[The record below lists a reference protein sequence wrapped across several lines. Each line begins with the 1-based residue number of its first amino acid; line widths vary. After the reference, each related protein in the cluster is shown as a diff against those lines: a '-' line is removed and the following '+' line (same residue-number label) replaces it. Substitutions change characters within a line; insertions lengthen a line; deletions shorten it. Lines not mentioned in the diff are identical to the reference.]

1 MRFLH
6 TSDWHLGASENN
18 LSLWE
23 DQKFF
28 IDEICRIIQSEKID
42 ALLIAGDVYDR
53 SVVSAEAL
61 NLYDYAISKICVDMG
76 VRVFEIAGNHDSA
89 ERLSN
94 LSRLHENSGL
104 YVAGAIEREPSVYE
118 QDDVQIFLLPWF
130 TKEKVKTIFPEKAEG
145 IKTLE
150 DAYSELFTKVT
161 LNAVRLFLLSKKD
174 KHLM

>member
-53 SVVSAEAL
+53 SGVSV
-61 NLYDYAISKICVDMG
+61 I
-76 VRVFEIAGNHDSA
+76 
-89 ERLSN
+89 
-94 LSRLHENSGL
+94 
-104 YVAGAIEREPSVYE
+104 
-118 QDDVQIFLLPWF
+118 
-130 TKEKVKTIFPEKAEG
+130 
-145 IKTLE
+145 
-150 DAYSELFTKVT
+150 
-161 LNAVRLFLLSKKD
+161 
-174 KHLM
+174 